1 MSSVLAW
8 PTEPDMVLRLY
19 ARLAQVSA
27 RILEFAQNED
37 WDAVAQEQEDLVAVS
52 AQLAQLR
59 EDDAQLT
66 QLQKTSR
73 VLYLTAA
80 LEDQRLATEYLSQ
93 RAVLIKKNMASLG
106 RNERLN
112 QAYFSSENNAS
123 L

>member
-1 MSSVLAW
+1 MSTVLAW
-8 PTEPDMVLRLY
+8 PADPDLVLRLY

-37 WDAVAQEQEDLVAVS
+37 WESVAQEQGSLVEVS
-52 AQLAQLR
+52 AQLANLR

-66 QLQKTSR
+66 ALQKTSR
-73 VLYLTAA
+73 ILYLTAA
-80 LEDQRLATEYLSQ
+80 LEDQRLATEYLSE
-93 RAVLIKKNMASLG
+93 RSSLIKKNMASLG

-112 QAYFSSENNAS
+112 QAYFSAENSAQ